1 MEEDE
6 DDINEIDEDE
16 FKLTTQPESLE
27 HGELG
32 LFLKA
37 VPVLLKH
44 LDGLLSHPAK
54 SAACVPFVEFYL
66 SFKYG
71 EVRKCLPLGCILRE
85 WKKGRLVETCP
96 HCGGPLYVYRSFA
109 QFLEGGRQKWSGYC
123 PFCETETH
131 GSDPD
136 RVTRFRNEM
145 ARALE
150 NWGLHIKKTGD
161 RSPQLFDEPF
171 VEIADTVAKLKA
183 VERDLQSLEDRPQE
197 SRWDK
202 GGFAL
207 GLKLARKA
215 VTEDDPDT
223 LARLSSLGFSFGGP
237 DEADTLLM
245 DALENGQ
252 VNAIDWLLRMKADPR
267 GDDEGA
273 LALIKAIKS
282 GSAWAVERLLTEG
295 IRARMSFR
303 GMSLLAHAV
312 KGGNLPAARLL
323 IEYGAD
329 KDEEGLPELAAQY
342 GDADLVRLT
351 LPFRCFF
358 SPPDLA
364 RLLAIAARALNF
376 DTFRGLLAQ
385 SVVENWEGFPELE
398 AVLREVLACGEGHL
412 EQQFMLETLLAH
424 GLSLEHRL
432 DGKPLLYWAAR
443 NKPVLVYFLLEKG
456 CSLDAAQNL
465 EDVKILKVVI
475 RDAGIPD
482 RNVRWGMALRRLEE
496 RFSEK

>member
-16 FKLTTQPESLE
+16 FKFTTQPESLE
-27 HGELG
+27 HGKLG

-54 SAACVPFVEFYL
+54 SAACVPFVEFYI

-71 EVRKCLPLGCILRE
+71 QVRKSLPVGCILKE

-109 QFLEGGRQKWSGYC
+109 QLLEGGRQRWSGYC

-136 RVTRFRNEM
+136 RITLFRSDM

-150 NWGLHIKKTGD
+150 NWGLHIKKTD
-161 RSPQLFDEPF
+161 DHSPQQFDEPF
-171 VEIADTVAKLKA
+171 VEMADTVAKLRA
-183 VERDLQSLEDRPQE
+183 VEHDLQSLEDLPPE

-202 GGFAL
+202 RGFAL
-207 GLKLARKA
+207 GLKLAREA
-215 VTEDDPDT
+215 VEQDDPDT
-223 LARLSSLGFSFGGP
+223 LGRLSSLGYSFGGP
-237 DEADTLLM
+237 DEAAALLM
-245 DALENGQ
+245 EALENGQ

-267 GDDEGA
+267 GNDEGA
-273 LALIKAIKS
+273 LALYKAVKS

-295 IRARMSFR
+295 IGARMTFR

-312 KGGNLPAARLL
+312 KGENLAAARLL
-323 IEYGAD
+323 VEYGAD
-329 KDEEGLPELAAQY
+329 RDEEGLAELAAQY
-342 GDADLVRLT
+342 GNAVLVRLT
-351 LPFRCFF
+351 LPLQSLF
-358 SPPDLA
+358 STASLA
-364 RLLAIAARALNF
+364 GLLVIAARAGNF
-376 DTFRGLLAQ
+376 ETFRCLLDESFA
-385 SVVENWEGFPELE
+385 ENWEGFPELE
-398 AVLREVLACGEGHL
+398 AVLREVLACGEGDFGQHL
-412 EQQFMLETLLAH
+412 MLEALLGH
-424 GLSLEHRL
+424 GLSLEFRL
-432 DGKPLLYWAAR
+432 DGKPLLFWAAR
-443 NKPVLVYFLLEKG
+443 NKPGLVPFFLEKG
-456 CSLDAAQNL
+456 SSLYAAQNL
-465 EDVKILKVVI
+465 ADVKNLRAAI
-475 RDAGIPD
+475 RNSGIPD

>member
-1 MEEDE
+1 MNEDE
-6 DDINEIDEDE
+6 DDINWIDEEE
-16 FKLTTQPESLE
+16 FKITTQPDSLE

-54 SAACVPFVEFYL
+54 SAACVPFVEFYI

-71 EVRKCLPLGCILRE
+71 QVRKSLPIGCILRE

-109 QFLEGGRQKWSGYC
+109 QLLEGGRQQWSGYC
-123 PFCETETH
+123 PFCETETN
-131 GSDPD
+131 GNDPD
-136 RVTRFRNEM
+136 RVTRYRNDM
-145 ARALE
+145 GRALE
-150 NWGLHIKKTGD
+150 NWKLHIKKTDD
-161 RSPQLFDEPF
+161 RSPQQFDEPD
-171 VEIADTVAKLKA
+171 VELADTVAKLRA
-183 VERDLQSLEDRPQE
+183 VERDLQALGDLPTE
-197 SRWDK
+197 SRWDRN
-202 GGFAL
+202 GFAL
-207 GLKLARKA
+207 GLKLAREA
-215 VTEDDPDT
+215 VEEDDPDT
-223 LARLSSLGFSFGGP
+223 LARLSFLGFSFGGP
-237 DEADTLLM
+237 DESFQLLM

-267 GDDEGA
+267 GEDEGT
-273 LALIKAIKS
+273 LALHKAIKS

-295 IRARMSFR
+295 LSARMSFR
-303 GMSLLAHAV
+303 GVSLLAHAV
-312 KGGNLPAARLL
+312 TLGNLPAARLL

-329 KDEEGLPELAAQY
+329 KDEEGLSELAAAY
-342 GDADLVRLT
+342 GDAALVRLT

-364 RLLAIAARALNF
+364 RLMAIAARALNF
-376 DTFRGLLAQ
+376 GTFRGLLDQ
-385 SVVENWEGFPELE
+385 SAMSNWEGFPELE

-424 GLSLEHRL
+424 GLSLEFRL

-456 CSLDAAQNL
+456 CSLYSAQNL
-465 EDVKILKVVI
+465 EDVKILKAVI
-475 RDAGIPD
+475 RDTGIPD
-482 RNVRWGMALRRLEE
+482 RNVRWGVALRRLEE
-496 RFSEK
+496 RFRGE

>member
-1 MEEDE
+1 MNEDD
-6 DDINEIDEDE
+6 DDINEIDEEE
-16 FKLTTQPESLE
+16 FHLATQPESLE

-44 LDGLLSHPAK
+44 LDSLLSHPAK
-54 SAACVPFVEFYL
+54 SATCVPFVGFSI

-71 EVRKCLPLGCILRE
+71 QVRKCLPVGCILRE
-85 WKKGRLVETCP
+85 WKKGRLLETCP

-109 QFLEGGRQKWSGYC
+109 QLLEGGKQEWSGYC
-123 PFCETETH
+123 PFCETETQ
-131 GSDPD
+131 GTDPD

-150 NWGLHIKKTGD
+150 SWGLHVKKTDG
-161 RSPQLFDEPF
+161 RSPQQFNETYA
-171 VEIADTVAKLKA
+171 EIADTVAKVRA
-183 VERDLQSLEDRPQE
+183 VERDLQALEDLPPD
-197 SRWDK
+197 SRW
-202 GGFAL
+202 GSHGFAL
-207 GLKLARKA
+207 GLKLAREA
-215 VTEDDPDT
+215 LEEDDPDT

-237 DEADTLLM
+237 REASNLLM
-245 DALENGQ
+245 EALERGQ

-267 GDDEGA
+267 GDDGGT
-273 LALIKAIKS
+273 LALYKAVRS

-295 IRARMSFR
+295 IEARMSFDGR
-303 GMSLLAHAV
+303 TMLSHAIIL
-312 KGGNLPAARLL
+312 GNLPAARLL
-323 IEYGAD
+323 IDYGAD

-342 GDADLVRLT
+342 GDADLIRLT

-376 DTFRGLLAQ
+376 GTFRCLFDQ
-385 SVVENWEGFPELE
+385 SAVENWEGFPELE
-398 AVLREVLACGEGHL
+398 AVLREALASGDGHL

-443 NKPVLVYFLLEKG
+443 NKPALVYFLLEKG
-456 CSLDAAQNL
+456 CSLYAAQNL
-465 EDVKILKVVI
+465 EDVKALKAAI
-475 RDAGIPD
+475 RGAGIPD
-482 RNVRWGMALRRLEE
+482 RNVRWGVALRRLEE
-496 RFSEK
+496 RFRGE